1 MYKFDLDLKHK
12 IDLFL
17 KVSSFKIKNFIN
29 FKYFYLIKLCI
40 PLPNISIYFVYFLT
54 NLKKISLILEQNYC
68 IQEIFINF
76 FYLLKHFEM
85 FTE

>member
-1 MYKFDLDLKHK
+1 MYKFDLDLKLK

-17 KVSSFKIKNFIN
+17 KVSSFKIKNVIN

-40 PLPNISIYFVYFLT
+40 PLPNISIYQNLT
-54 NLKKISLILEQNYC
+54 SIGTDLLYTGNIYKL
-68 IQEIFINF
+68 